1 MQNRAARI
9 ITGKS
14 YEIRTSE
21 LLKELNWQT
30 LEERRESGRF
40 TFMFNV
46 KNQEAPENMAK
57 IFSNNE
63 KYDLR
68 NNGINFQLDKPKT
81 NFLKKSINYSG
92 AKCWNNLPNEIK
104 AKEMTMGLVSYIYV
118 CIQYFVYILL
128 DFNCVIIYIIF

>member
-1 MQNRAARI
+1 VQNRAARI

-46 KNQEAPENMAK
+46 KNQEAPENMANLFG
-57 IFSNNE
+57 FSNNE

-81 NFLKKSINYSG
+81 NFLKKSISYSG

-104 AKEMTMGLVSYIYV
+104 AKEMTMGQFKTFLRENDNI
-118 CIQYFVYILL
+118 C
-128 DFNCVIIYIIF
+128 

>member
-46 KNQEAPENMAK
+46 KNQEAPENMANLFR
-57 IFSNNE
+57 FSNNE

-81 NFLKKSINYSG
+81 NFLKKVLATQGKNAG
-92 AKCWNNLPNEIK
+92 
-104 AKEMTMGLVSYIYV
+104 
-118 CIQYFVYILL
+118 
-128 DFNCVIIYIIF
+128 IICKMRLRQKK

>member
-46 KNQEAPENMAK
+46 KNQEAPENMANLFR
-57 IFSNNE
+57 FSNNE

-68 NNGINFQLDKPKT
+68 NNGIIFSS
-81 NFLKKSINYSG
+81 KKVLATQGQNAG
-92 AKCWNNLPNEIK
+92 
-104 AKEMTMGLVSYIYV
+104 
-118 CIQYFVYILL
+118 
-128 DFNCVIIYIIF
+128 IICQMRLWQKK

>member
-40 TFMFNV
+40 TFIFNV
-46 KNQEAPENMAK
+46 KNQEAPENMANLFR
-57 IFSNNE
+57 FSNNE

-68 NNGINFQLDKPKT
+68 NNGINCKT
-81 NFLKKSINYSG
+81 NFLKKVLATQGKNAG
-92 AKCWNNLPNEIK
+92 
-104 AKEMTMGLVSYIYV
+104 
-118 CIQYFVYILL
+118 
-128 DFNCVIIYIIF
+128 IICKMRLRQKK

>member
-46 KNQEAPENMAK
+46 KNQEAPENMANLFR
-57 IFSNNE
+57 FSNNE

-68 NNGINFQLDKPKT
+68 NNGI
-81 NFLKKSINYSG
+81 
-92 AKCWNNLPNEIK
+92 
-104 AKEMTMGLVSYIYV
+104 
-118 CIQYFVYILL
+118 
-128 DFNCVIIYIIF
+128 IIFNWINLRLISSKKVLATQGQNAGIICQMRLRQKK

>member
-1 MQNRAARI
+1 MPNKAARI

-46 KNQEAPENMAK
+46 KNQEAPENMANLFR
-57 IFSNNE
+57 FSNNE

-81 NFLKKSINYSG
+81 NFLKKSISYSG

-104 AKEMTMGLVSYIYV
+104 AKEMTMGQFETFLRENDNI
-118 CIQYFVYILL
+118 C
-128 DFNCVIIYIIF
+128 

>member
-46 KNQEAPENMAK
+46 KNQEAPENMANLFR
-57 IFSNNE
+57 FSNNE

-81 NFLKKSINYSG
+81 NFLKKSISYSG

-104 AKEMTMGLVSYIYV
+104 AKEMTMGQFETFLRENDNI
-118 CIQYFVYILL
+118 C
-128 DFNCVIIYIIF
+128 

>member
-40 TFMFNV
+40 MFNV
-46 KNQEAPENMAK
+46 KNQEAPENMANLFR
-57 IFSNNE
+57 FSNNE

-81 NFLKKSINYSG
+81 NFLKKSISYSG
-92 AKCWNNLPNEIK
+92 AKC
-104 AKEMTMGLVSYIYV
+104 
-118 CIQYFVYILL
+118 
-128 DFNCVIIYIIF
+128 